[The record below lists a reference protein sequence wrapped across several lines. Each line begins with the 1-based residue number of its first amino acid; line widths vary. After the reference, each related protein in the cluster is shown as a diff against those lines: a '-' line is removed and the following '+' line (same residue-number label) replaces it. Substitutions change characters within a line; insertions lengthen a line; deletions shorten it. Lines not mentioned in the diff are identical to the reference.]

1 MIINITYHKHS
12 ENVIEIM
19 FHSIN
24 NDWFVS
30 LFPKSDVDFV
40 AIFLLHITVGCMRRF
55 AQLNF
60 QFTTELN
67 SKLSYTPCYMNVKLN
82 NMKTKLVKTKYADET
97 FYVQLNEK
105 LDIWERIDNGKY
117 YHTDDLIFI
126 RDV

>member
-55 AQLNF
+55 A
-60 QFTTELN
+60 
-67 SKLSYTPCYMNVKLN
+67 
-82 NMKTKLVKTKYADET
+82 
-97 FYVQLNEK
+97 
-105 LDIWERIDNGKY
+105 
-117 YHTDDLIFI
+117 
-126 RDV
+126 